1 MDVIHFHSVAEERCL
16 RPSVSSCQL
25 SDGTAH
31 RTPPRPRHAGQP
43 VEEMQPCFCPD
54 IFGHGALQMAG
65 KLRDKGFGC
74 HAVAARGE
82 TG

>member
-1 MDVIHFHSVAEERCL
+1 MNVIHLEHIADKRE
-16 RPSVSSCQL
+16 L
-25 SDGTAH
+25 SLDTTNWDLLD
-31 RTPPRPRHAGQP
+31 RTPPRPRHAGKP
-43 VEEMQPCFCPD
+43 VQQMQPCPCPD